1 MSIVL
6 KYAEHSGRLGNI
18 AFLVRFTMGAIDRL
32 EQNLPKEESY
42 IKAKEKIVEAFHMIV
57 ESLVDPPQVDSK
69 KIGADVDKALIAAQ
83 PSRNLIHNL
92 CLVMLVTQT
101 EIFIEHLVDVIL
113 STDSRR
119 LKDLAGEKNLTTVEL
134 VDLQDYG
141 AVMKRLREKVS
152 KEITASS
159 TQDMFIKHL
168 GKRFGLFR
176 KEDLVF
182 KRPHAPGKKQWDI
195 DDIESVWTTRHKIV
209 HEGELLAGKTF
220 FDDTFGGCVWLETFL
235 SFQAREKYGLTIDSP
250 DYLNSMAKITGISKV
265 GIVERIASAVEKIV
279 PN

>member
-182 KRPHAPGKKQWDI
+182 KRPHMTLNRYGPQDTRSFMKVSFSQVKLF
-195 DDIESVWTTRHKIV
+195 STTRLV
-209 HEGELLAGKTF
+209 GV
-220 FDDTFGGCVWLETFL
+220 FGWKHF
-235 SFQAREKYGLTIDSP
+235 SASKQEK
-250 DYLNSMAKITGISKV
+250 NMA
-265 GIVERIASAVEKIV
+265 
-279 PN
+279 